1 MSKEGGADQPQL
13 SAAVSAVDQ
22 QQAPVP
28 AKNSEDLI
36 SESVLD
42 DILKRVDSKLK
53 DKSGDAARVQ
63 SSDTAS
69 AAGQPGAAST
79 AAASDAT
86 GAVGTDVKPPTP
98 EELEAEEEN
107 VKAARTAW
115 EANASDPA
123 LKKALEDAQAKL
135 ANLKAKAAPAVD
147 PAADPDKRVGGR
159 RRTKRKHHKKGKSAK
174 KGGKKHRKS
183 SGKKSRRSSS
193 KKSRRYG
200 RK

>member
-107 VKAARTAW
+107 VKAARTAL

-159 RRTKRKHHKKGKSAK
+159 RRTKRKQQKKGKSSK
-174 KGGKKHRKS
+174 KGGKKHRKAAA
-183 SGKKSRRSSS
+183 RSPAVTAGS
-193 KKSRRYG
+193 KISLF
-200 RK
+200 

>member
-107 VKAARTAW
+107 VKAARTAL

-159 RRTKRKHHKKGKSAK
+159 RRTKRKQQKKGKSSK

-193 KKSRRYG
+193 KKSRRHG